1 LPQTETTAAAGENR
15 MAILVVGS
23 VALDSV
29 KTPSGARED
38 ILGGSATYFG
48 IAASYFTDVSMVAV
62 VGEDFPETHIS
73 LLLKKGM
80 DLSGLQR
87 KKGKTFRW
95 KGEYGP
101 DFNMRT
107 TLDTQ
112 LNVFADFSPRLLE
125 AHRSPDCV
133 FLGNIDPDLQRSVL
147 EQVRRP
153 RLVACDTMNYWI
165 QNKRDALLK
174 TLTMVDLLI
183 INDAETLQLAE
194 QPNLIQAA
202 KRVLGWGPKI
212 LVIKR
217 GEYGAL
223 LFNAGSVFSVPA
235 YPVEDVVDPTG
246 AGDSFAGG
254 LVGYLAVS
262 GASGDAAMRK
272 AVVFGSAMASFNVTG
287 FGPGRLTE
295 LTYPE
300 IVQRYREFRKLVLF
314 EDI

>member
-1 LPQTETTAAAGENR
+1 MG
-15 MAILVVGS
+15 ILVVGS

-29 KTPSGARED
+29 KTPFGLGEE
-38 ILGGSATYFG
+38 ILGGSATYFA
-48 IAASYFTDVSMVAV
+48 IAASYFTNVSVIAV
-62 VGEDFPETHIS
+62 VGEDFPEAHVS
-73 LLLKKGM
+73 FLLRKGI

-95 KGEYGP
+95 KGEYGL
-101 DFNMRT
+101 DLNTRT
-107 TLDTQ
+107 TLETH
-112 LNVFADFSPRLLE
+112 LNVFADFSPKLLSG
-125 AHRSPDCV
+125 HLSPEYV

-147 EQVRRP
+147 EQVKRP

-174 TLTMVDLLI
+174 TLSMVDLLI
-183 INDAETLQLAE
+183 INDAETRQLAD
-194 QPNLIQAA
+194 QANLIQAA
-202 KRVLGWGPKI
+202 KRILTWGPKT

-223 LFNAGSVFSVPA
+223 LFHAGSVFNAPA

-254 LVGYLAVS
+254 LVGYLA
-262 GASGDAAMRK
+262 ASRASDESALRR

-287 FGPGRLTE
+287 FGPGRLAD

-300 IVQRYREFRKLVLF
+300 IESRYREFRKLVF
-314 EDI
+314 FDDI